1 MLSIRTNTAAVL
13 WHLHLP
19 STLLSPRSGIDS
31 NWLLVCTQRVSLSLK
46 GYVSHIQRM
55 ILPGERLQV
64 FAHHFMMGTGVFKG
78 LIKLGDLSQVSQQV
92 RDKGRNTIK
101 TFLGPRPNASGHDV
115 KIRICQLSFT
125 AHFPGISRDAPSL
138 PSPQVCIDC
147 SEMGN

>member
-1 MLSIRTNTAAVL
+1 M
-13 WHLHLP
+13 
-19 STLLSPRSGIDS
+19 
-31 NWLLVCTQRVSLSLK
+31 SLK
-46 GYVSHIQRM
+46 GHVSHIQHM

-138 PSPQVCIDC
+138 PSPQVASIAQKWETNCLGLMVKEKVPTPLCDC
-147 SEMGN
+147 SQKLLTELLESNVILC